1 MRTYILL
8 YNSGTDN
15 EGIHTIQIGDQDFVL
30 IFESEDD
37 AIRYALLLEAQDF
50 PTPSVEPID
59 REEVEDFCL
68 SSGYEWKFIS
78 EGMLEIPP
86 ENNVPQ
92 TDWNEDGVYSPSSSE
107 YSEAEMSAFELER
120 IRRQLEGLL

>member
-50 PTPSVEPID
+50 PTPSVEAID
-59 REEVEDFCL
+59 KEEVEEFCH
-68 SSGYEWKFIS
+68 SAGYECKFIS
-78 EGMLEIPP
+78 DGMLEIPP
-86 ENNVPQ
+86 ENNVTL
-92 TDWNEDGVYSPSSSE
+92 TDWNETGDYTPPPE
-107 YSEAEMSAFELER
+107 YSEAEMSAFEIER